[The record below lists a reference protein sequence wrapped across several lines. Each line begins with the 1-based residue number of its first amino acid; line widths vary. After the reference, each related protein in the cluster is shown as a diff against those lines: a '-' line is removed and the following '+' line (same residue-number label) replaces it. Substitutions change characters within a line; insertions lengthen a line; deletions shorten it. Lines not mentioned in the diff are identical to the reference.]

1 MHPSLARSAF
11 DGSLLTVVRE
21 AADGTGVGGGARVR
35 TLARQEQKEL
45 PDGNGE
51 EVEEEKE
58 EKGADFTGA
67 VLSSQQERAP
77 HEKGESGGGRGK
89 LARHW
94 GESGSVWSRRRR
106 ALSNVARVS
115 RERPPKPGVAPPRRG
130 AAHR

>member
-45 PDGNGE
+45 PNGNGE
-51 EVEEEKE
+51 EVEE

-77 HEKGESGGGRGK
+77 HEKGERGGG
-89 LARHW
+89 
-94 GESGSVWSRRRR
+94 GE
-106 ALSNVARVS
+106 
-115 RERPPKPGVAPPRRG
+115 K
-130 AAHR
+130 